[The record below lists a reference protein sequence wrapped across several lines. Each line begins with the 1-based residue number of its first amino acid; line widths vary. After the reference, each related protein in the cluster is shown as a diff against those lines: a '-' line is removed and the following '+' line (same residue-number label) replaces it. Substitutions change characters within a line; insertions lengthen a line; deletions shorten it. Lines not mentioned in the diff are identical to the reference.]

1 MKKPLSLYIHI
12 PFCEAKCNYCSFA
25 SFVTNEDNMR
35 AYSKCLIK
43 EIEMQAKKY
52 NTVYEIQT
60 IYIGGGTPSVLP
72 LGLIKEVM
80 SAVYKN
86 FSVAYNA
93 EITIELNPN
102 SASNDKI
109 YEYMLAGVNRF
120 SIGLQCYS
128 DKVLKNMSRLHA
140 TADFDKLVGVIKNFG
155 ITNISADVMIGYPTE
170 KMGDVERTIK
180 HLIELE
186 IPHIS
191 CYMLSVEEGTKLKTM
206 VDNGLVYL
214 PNEGSVINM
223 YNKVYGMLSNA
234 GYTRYELSNYAKP
247 GFMSK
252 HNKVYWNRTDYL
264 GVGLASHSYVAGVR
278 FSNTSS
284 ITEYI
289 TKIVKEKSLPTA
301 HAKKISLEEEK
312 EEMIM
317 LSLRTIDGL
326 DTKKYEQE
334 FNENLLVKKNEELK
348 KFVKMGLI
356 TIDKDNIIR
365 ATNAGYLLL
374 NKIIVELV

>member
-52 NTVYEIQT
+52 NAVYEIQT

-180 HLIELE
+180 HLIELG

-214 PNEGSVINM
+214 PSEGSVINM

-289 TKIVKEKSLPTA
+289 TKIIKETSLPTA
-301 HAKKISLEEEK
+301 HEKKITLEEEK

-326 DTKKYEQE
+326 DTKKYERE

>member
-1 MKKPLSLYIHI
+1 MKKSLSLYIHI

-25 SFVTNEDNMR
+25 SFVSSEESMR
-35 AYSKCLIK
+35 AYTKCLIK
-43 EIEMQAKKY
+43 EIELQAEKY
-52 NTVYEIQT
+52 NAVYQIQT
-60 IYIGGGTPSVLP
+60 IYIGGGTPSALP
-72 LGLIKEVM
+72 LGLIKEIM
-80 SAVYKN
+80 SSVYKN
-86 FSVAYNA
+86 FSVAYDA

-102 SASNDKI
+102 SATKEKV
-109 YEYMLAGVNRF
+109 YEYMLAGANRF
-120 SIGLQCYS
+120 SIGLECYN
-128 DKVLKNMSRLHA
+128 DKVLKAMSRLHVSS
-140 TADFDKLVGVIKNFG
+140 DFDRLIGDIKNFG

-170 KMGDVERTIK
+170 KMGDVEKTIK
-180 HLIELE
+180 HLIDLS

-191 CYMLSVEEGTKLKTM
+191 CYMLSLEDGTKLKTM
-206 VDNGLVYL
+206 VDNGFVYL
-214 PNEGSVINM
+214 PSENVVVNM
-223 YNKVYGMLSNA
+223 YNKVYNMLTNA
-234 GYTRYELSNYAKP
+234 GYIRYELSNYAKP

-264 GVGLASHSYVAGVR
+264 GVGLASHSYVDGVR

-284 ITEYI
+284 LSEYI

-301 HAKKISLEEEK
+301 HAKRITMAEKK

-326 DTKKYEQE
+326 DAKKYEQE
-334 FNENLLVKKNEELK
+334 FHENLLAKKNEELK

-356 TIDKDNIIR
+356 TIDSNSIIK